1 MVFPFI
7 SLLIPCYN
15 ESSRCHLLIEGITQ
29 FKREWKG
36 PFEVVIVND
45 GSKDDTL
52 PILENWKDQ
61 CGASCQIQII
71 TQQNTGK
78 GGAIQRGIP
87 HCKGDFI
94 LTLDADMSTSPEE
107 LNRWWVLNTGF
118 KQDEILIG
126 SRELKESI
134 IREFPLRKWIG
145 NWFNRIIRWIT
156 GLHFKDT
163 QCGFKLY
170 PNKLA
175 QEIFTQL
182 KTMGWAHDV
191 EVLCRA
197 KKMQMKVKEMPLH
210 WQAVEGSKVV
220 VWKDS
225 FRMFKEVLQ
234 IQHMMKKENNSN
246 SPK

>member
-15 ESSRCHLLIEGITQ
+15 ESSRCHLLIAGITQ
-29 FKREWKG
+29 FQREWKG
-36 PFEVVIVND
+36 LFEVVIVND
-45 GSKDDTL
+45 GSSDDTL
-52 PILENWKDQ
+52 QILENWKDQ
-61 CGASCQIQII
+61 CGASRQIQII

-87 HCKGDFI
+87 CCKGDFI

-107 LNRWWVLNTGF
+107 LNRWWVLNAGF

-197 KKMQMKVKEMPLH
+197 KKMQMKVKEMPLQ

-234 IQHMMKKENNSN
+234 IQQLMKKENNGN
-246 SPK
+246 SPN